1 MHGPRPRGGRGL
13 EPARGGATWAAL
25 PCLYYPKGKKRDV
38 SVYFRPLLYMSSV
51 GKPPRCPDLEEIKMA
66 DEPAGKYTM
75 SGAKRKYIFTS
86 PAAARLAERGSVL
99 VVSRTMPGAWQTAG
113 ELVDIMET
121 GQEDA
126 SSFFDVD
133 VHVDGAAIVLH
144 CVVF

>member
-1 MHGPRPRGGRGL
+1 M
-13 EPARGGATWAAL
+13 
-25 PCLYYPKGKKRDV
+25 
-38 SVYFRPLLYMSSV
+38 
-51 GKPPRCPDLEEIKMA
+51 PDLEEIKMA

-86 PAAARLAERGSVL
+86 PVAARLAERGSVL

-133 VHVDGAAIVLH
+133 VHVDGAAIVLYY
-144 CVVF
+144 VAF